1 MNMFSYVNNHV
12 KMYFQ
17 FSETFLSPLWE
28 LFQPQDFSSYYASK
42 RKLAFARLHI
52 GQIYSKGDP
61 QIHREHLRFSLP
73 VNINKSG
80 QMTRRTLL
88 LDLDSGL
95 S

>member
-1 MNMFSYVNNHV
+1 
-12 KMYFQ
+12 MYFQ

-28 LFQPQDFSSYYASK
+28 LFQPQNFSSYYASK

-61 QIHREHLRFSLP
+61 QIHREYLRCLP
-73 VNINKSG
+73 TCQHQQVWTK
-80 QMTRRTLL
+80 RTLL